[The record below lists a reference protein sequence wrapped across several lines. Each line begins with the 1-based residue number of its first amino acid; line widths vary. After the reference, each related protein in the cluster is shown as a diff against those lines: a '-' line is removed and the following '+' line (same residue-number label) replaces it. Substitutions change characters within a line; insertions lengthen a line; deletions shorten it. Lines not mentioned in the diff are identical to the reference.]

1 MKQFNKLKRP
11 SWILQKPRNFEKL
24 WLDKNENVDPEY
36 QEFISQVALEIPN
49 ISKSTY
55 PEPAILY
62 KKLSDLDNVPIDS
75 LFLTA
80 GSDGAIRYSFELFI
94 NPKDKILITT
104 IILFPPKV
112 FRSKIFFL
120 KCSSHSTINNKRF
133 FCNGFN

>member
-1 MKQFNKLKRP
+1 MIEQLIKNSVLSNELTRP
-11 SWILQKPRNFEKL
+11 FGWNSVPRDNTKI

-36 QEFISQVALEIPN
+36 QEFISQVAQEIPN

-94 NPKDKILITT
+94 NPT
-104 IILFPPKV
+104 IIFTA
-112 FRSKIFFL
+112 
-120 KCSSHSTINNKRF
+120 SSI
-133 FCNGFN
+133 